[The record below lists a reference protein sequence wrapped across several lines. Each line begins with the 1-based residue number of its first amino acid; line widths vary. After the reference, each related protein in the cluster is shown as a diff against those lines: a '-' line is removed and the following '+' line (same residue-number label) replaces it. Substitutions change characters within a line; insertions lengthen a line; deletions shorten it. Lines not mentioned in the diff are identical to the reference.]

1 MADTAPNFTVGFTFT
16 DAELHAVEYAG
27 TVAVGDPLMVT
38 GGNAEGLVKVAKQT
52 GSAKVRYVAVHAGV
66 SGYKTDALF
75 KGTTKVLSTKK
86 WAAGGNVAGKAGV
99 WEVQASGASSTCG
112 FGYKGVVADGDYT
125 LIYFHGA
132 GA

>member
-1 MADTAPNFTVGFTFT
+1 MADTAPNFKLGEIF
-16 DAELHAVEYAG
+16 DDKRMHAVEYGG
-27 TVAVGDPLMVT
+27 TVAAGDPLMVT
-38 GGNAEGLVKVAKQT
+38 GQNAEGLVKVAKQT
-52 GSAKVRYVAVHAGV
+52 GSAKVRYVAVYAGV
-66 SGYKTDALF
+66 SGYITEALF
-75 KGTTKVLSTKK
+75 EGTTKILATKK
-86 WAAGGNVAGKAGV
+86 WGAGGNVAGKAGV